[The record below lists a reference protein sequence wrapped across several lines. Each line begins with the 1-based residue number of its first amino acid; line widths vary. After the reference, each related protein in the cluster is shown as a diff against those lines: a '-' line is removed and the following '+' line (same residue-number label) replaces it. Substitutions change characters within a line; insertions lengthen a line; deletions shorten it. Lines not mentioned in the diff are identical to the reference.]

1 MKHRPANSA
10 PLNQRGV
17 SLIELMIALL
27 VGLLVVGGLLQVY
40 LSSKQGYNAQE
51 QLARMQESGRF
62 GMDLITTDL
71 RRSGYWG
78 GSVSLPLLERG
89 DPGPVAPAHACVAD
103 NSWGRMIRWRVSG
116 RNNTNAGYGCAAG
129 YDAAIASDILALRY
143 AGPNPVAPANLN
155 GLYLRDNTESG
166 AIMTGATE
174 LNPDN
179 QPQPVAGDNVDP
191 VVRALVSNAYYVGD
205 SGRTCPG
212 GGPIPAL
219 MRVRLDPASGLP
231 LAEEIA
237 SGVERFEVLY
247 LLDGAYVNAAAVDAA
262 DGDGWLRVRAA
273 RIWLLVR
280 GECPEQGLTNAGTYT
295 LADTAPFTP
304 NDNFRRQLYVS
315 TVMLRNTVVGDVVN

>member
-1 MKHRPANSA
+1 MTQRTANNVLSK
-10 PLNQRGV
+10 QRGV

-62 GMDLITTDL
+62 AMDLITTDL

-78 GSVSLPLLERG
+78 GSVSLPLLENG
-89 DPGPVAPAHACVAD
+89 NPGPVAPAHACGAD
-103 NSWGRMIRWRVSG
+103 NTWGRMIRWRVSG
-116 RNNTNAGYGCAAG
+116 RNNTNAGYGCATG
-129 YDAAIASDILALRY
+129 YDAPTASDILALRY
-143 AGPNPVAPANLN
+143 AGPNPVAPANAN

-166 AIMTGATE
+166 VIMTGATE
-174 LNPDN
+174 ADPDN
-179 QPQPVAGDNVDP
+179 DPQPVAGDNVDP
-191 VVRALVSNAYYVGD
+191 MVRALVSNAYYVGD
-205 SGRTCPG
+205 SGRTCQG
-212 GGPIPAL
+212 GGTIPAL
-219 MRVRLDPASGLP
+219 MRVRLNPASGLP
-231 LAEEIA
+231 EVQEIA

-262 DGDGWLRVRAA
+262 AGDGWVRVRAV
-273 RIWLLVR
+273 RVWLLVR
-280 GECPEQGLTNAGTYT
+280 GECAEQGLTDGGTYT